1 MASAYRGRVMA
12 AFGIALQSMS
22 ISWLLGGWLI
32 DAIDIFPTVLVA
44 VGGGWI
50 VLGTAL
56 IASKELRSS

>member
-1 MASAYRGRVMA
+1 MT
-12 AFGIALQSMS
+12 AFGIAIQSMS

-32 DAIDIFPTVLVA
+32 DVIGISPTVLVA

-56 IASKELRSS
+56 IGSKELRSS